1 VSKYILKRLGSGF
14 ITVFFIATFTFFG
27 MHAVPGD
34 PLTSDKAMSEESR
47 QALNEKY
54 GFDKPVYQQYFIFL
68 KNTAQG
74 DFGMSFTQ
82 RGQEVSDIIGQGF
95 AVSARLGVLAILFA
109 AAGGILW
116 GAITAK
122 YRNRWPDYT
131 IMVFVI
137 LGISVPSFVFASFAQ
152 LGIVQLNQSFNLTL
166 PYRGGDDFVSLLVPA
181 LVLGLGTM
189 AFLTRLMR
197 SSLLEVLSSDFI
209 RTARAKGLS
218 PYRIFANHELRNSI
232 LPVIT
237 IIGPAIAAIT
247 TGSFVIETIFT
258 IPGLGKQFVEGVQQ
272 NDYTLIMGTTI
283 FYGAFLVL
291 MVLIVDVVY
300 GFVDPRIQVG
310 KG

>member
-1 VSKYILKRLGSGF
+1 MSKYILKRLGSGF